1 MSSTQNET
9 SQANSAAILKLIIF
23 SLIGMVFF
31 FVPFSIG
38 GKSTILLDHM
48 VGFGRDVFP
57 HQVEIYALL
66 MILTGGIYP
75 FISGGWQANTTQKVL
90 SILKLLG
97 VVTALMSFFSIGP
110 SLLFEKDMLPFLFSK
125 LVVPISLIV
134 PLGAIFLAFLLGY
147 GLLEFFGV
155 LLQPIMKPLFKTPGK
170 SAIDAVASFVG
181 SYSIGLLITNRVYNS
196 GHYSAKEA
204 AIIATGFS
212 TVSATFMVIV
222 AKTLNLMDI
231 WNLFFWST
239 LLLTFL
245 VTAITVRLHPLAN
258 LDDNKLMTDEKQTEA
273 SRIKQAVSE
282 GLEVAKSAE
291 PLLASMFRNFKEGML
306 MVMGILPSIMSVGLI
321 GLLLAKFTPVFELLG
336 MLFYPFAWLIQ
347 TPDPELVS
355 KAAATGLAEMFLP
368 SLLVTNSDFVT
379 RFVVAQISI
388 SSILFFSASIPCI
401 LSTQIPITVK
411 HILIIWYQ
419 RTLLTLLMSTPLA
432 YLIHYFISK

>member
-23 SLIGMVFF
+23 SLIGIVFF

-66 MILTGGIYP
+66 MILAGGIYP

-196 GHYSAKEA
+196 GYYSAKEA

-231 WNLFFWST
+231 WNLFFLEHLITHLFSHRHYST
-239 LLLTFL
+239 
-245 VTAITVRLHPLAN
+245 IT
-258 LDDNKLMTDEKQTEA
+258 
-273 SRIKQAVSE
+273 
-282 GLEVAKSAE
+282 
-291 PLLASMFRNFKEGML
+291 
-306 MVMGILPSIMSVGLI
+306 
-321 GLLLAKFTPVFELLG
+321 
-336 MLFYPFAWLIQ
+336 
-347 TPDPELVS
+347 
-355 KAAATGLAEMFLP
+355 
-368 SLLVTNSDFVT
+368 
-379 RFVVAQISI
+379 
-388 SSILFFSASIPCI
+388 SASKFRRQ
-401 LSTQIPITVK
+401 QIND
-411 HILIIWYQ
+411 
-419 RTLLTLLMSTPLA
+419 
-432 YLIHYFISK
+432 